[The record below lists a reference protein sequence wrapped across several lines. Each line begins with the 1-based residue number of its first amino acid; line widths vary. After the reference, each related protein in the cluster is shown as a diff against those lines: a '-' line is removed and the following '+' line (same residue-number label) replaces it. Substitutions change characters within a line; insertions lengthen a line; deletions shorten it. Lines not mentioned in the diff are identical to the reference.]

1 MRTLL
6 NSVISVLVFCLFTQF
21 VLAQGAIGIG
31 TTSPNNSAAL
41 DITSNNKG
49 ILVPRMSQTSRI
61 TIANPANG
69 LLVYDTTQHRLYQ
82 FQEGEWRYMIT
93 NANWIQSSTRNW
105 TYNSGDSIG
114 IGISSPTERVD
125 VNGNIQARSNIR
137 AEGNILATGDLST
150 ATLIA
155 TSLMNAGGNFDVGG
169 PIIARGNLTLDNVG
183 ATVQLQDNDS
193 KKGYFQLSGNDLRFG
208 TNSGNS
214 NGKLI
219 LRMDGTDCIAID
231 RNANI
236 EMLQTTAGD
245 GRLTIGW
252 KLCRSSAPTINMLP
266 VMFGYVPAD
275 GGPVGWMSPFVGEWA
290 KTGTGIYEIT
300 NYVAPGINP
309 YCVIIATPSGT
320 ATNICTASYVGPT
333 KIKIEVFNRD
343 GVHVDGAFTYV
354 VNSPINL

>member
-6 NSVISVLVFCLFTQF
+6 QRFIIGSIVCICTQSGF
-21 VLAQGAIGIG
+21 SQGSIGIG
-31 TTSPNNSAAL
+31 TTSPNSSAAL

-49 ILVPRMSQTSRI
+49 LLVPRMSQANRTA
-61 TIANPANG
+61 IANPANG

-93 NANWIQSSTRNW
+93 NSSWIQSSTRNW

-114 IGISSPTERVD
+114 IGITSPTERVD
-125 VNGNIQARSNIR
+125 VNGNIQSRSDIR
-137 AEGNILATGDLST
+137 ADGNITANGDLSA
-150 ATLIA
+150 ATLVA
-155 TSLMNAGGNFDVGG
+155 TTLMNAGGNLAVNG
-169 PIIARGNLTLDNVG
+169 PIIARGDLTLDNAG
-183 ATVQLQDNDS
+183 STLQLQDNNI
-193 KKGYFQLSGNDLRFG
+193 KKGYFQLAGNDLRFG

-214 NGKLI
+214 NGKLV

-231 RNANI
+231 RNSNI
-236 EMLQTTAGD
+236 EMLQTSTNHGK
-245 GRLTIGW
+245 LIIGW
-252 KLCRSSAPTINMLP
+252 KLCRSTAPDINMLP
-266 VMFGYVPAD
+266 VLFGYIPAD
-275 GGPVGWMSPFVGEWA
+275 GGPVGWMSPFFGEWE
-290 KTGTGIYEIT
+290 KTGTGRNEIT
-300 NYVAPGINP
+300 TYGVAGINP

-320 ATNICTASYVGPT
+320 ATNICTASYMSAN